1 VEVSARLKDG
11 EDSVADTVRTIE
23 RLLARPWYQFRFPVP
38 LETQYETATQEV
50 RNREIRRSL
59 LANMAL
65 NLLCLGLDAMVAPKT
80 FHIGLLVRLGAL
92 LVSAFGLLFVRG
104 RFPVWLQTMGAALA
118 LLPWMAAAS
127 LIGRTAGQPWADR
140 YFMAVGFSLCLNLVV
155 TQFRFGQAACIGVVG
170 IACVDLIVLGGFGVA
185 PRATTPDIPLF
196 VSVLVPVFIGLRY
209 RMEAANRN
217 AFLLSSLN
225 RLNVGNL
232 ASANAAL
239 TRLAQV
245 DTLTGLFNRRYF
257 DAALARLW
265 TSTAVS
271 GSCLGLL
278 MVDVDHFKAFNDD
291 AGHQA
296 GDRCLEAVAAALRI
310 NVRLGLDTV
319 ARYGGEEFV
328 AILPNAELSEAQ
340 TIAERV
346 RAAVEGLK
354 IPHPRAAFAL
364 LTVSVGVA
372 SVQPAHSTPD
382 ALLRTADQA
391 LYRAK
396 FMGRNRVVCLT
407 GDDAA
412 SAVQVEAGTD
422 VVYLPSGSL

>member
-1 VEVSARLKDG
+1 MDG
-11 EDSVADTVRTIE
+11 EDSVAGTVRTIE
-23 RLLARPWYQFRFPVP
+23 RLLARPWYQFRFPGA
-38 LETQYETATQEV
+38 LEIQYETATGDL

-65 NLLCLGLDAMVAPKT
+65 NLLCLGLDAMVAPKM
-80 FHIGLLVRLGAL
+80 FRIGLLFRLGAL
-92 LVSAFGLLFVRG
+92 LISAPGLLFVRG
-104 RFPVWLQTMGAALA
+104 RFSVWVQTAGAALA

-127 LIGRTAGQPWADR
+127 LIGRAAGQPWADR

-155 TQFRFGQAACIGVVG
+155 TQFRFGQAACIGLLG
-170 IACVDLIVLGGFGVA
+170 IVCIDLVVLGGFGAA

-196 VSVLVPVFIGLRY
+196 VSVLVPVFTGLRY

-225 RLNVGNL
+225 RLNVRNL

-239 TRLAQV
+239 TRLSQV

-265 TSTAVS
+265 ESTAVS
-271 GSCLGLL
+271 GSCLGLM

-328 AILPNAELSEAQ
+328 AILPNADLGEAQ

-346 RAAVEGLK
+346 RMAVEGLK

-372 SVQPAHSTPD
+372 SVQPAGSTPD
-382 ALLRTADQA
+382 SLLRAADQA

-396 FMGRNRVVCLT
+396 FLGRNRVVCLT
-407 GDDAA
+407 GGHVDSPA
-412 SAVQVEAGTD
+412 QVEAGTD
-422 VVYLPSGSL
+422 VVYSPGRSP